1 MNDEDENNTQDQTTT
16 DTTTATADTQTDAP
30 SGGAPSSGGSGGVE
44 VNNPNSADLNSSV
57 DSDEQVELN
66 AQMQQDGTTPLK
78 MPSQAPI
85 PSGAG
90 GSSAP
95 TEGLELADGTDSD
108 VALDSSLQYDAI
120 NAEGDAQISFQNG
133 NFGQLTALPQ
143 KAGEKINTIQKTIV
157 PLVEVALIE
166 LLGNNKAYKE
176 MSFNSNFTVSDNNEP
191 QFEVHMTY
199 GVELFIGTDIAQED
213 IAQDAK
219 YILDRVSVVP
229 NVNWTKCEID
239 CTSGEVNI
247 DFII

>member
-1 MNDEDENNTQDQTTT
+1 MNDEDENNTQDQ
-16 DTTTATADTQTDAP
+16 AAAQTDATDNA
-30 SGGAPSSGGSGGVE
+30 APSPAPEDTSTSADTGASST
-44 VNNPNSADLNSSV
+44 NSAGLNDSV

-66 AQMQQDGTTPLK
+66 AQIQQDGSTPLR

-85 PSGAG
+85 PSNI
-90 GSSAP
+90 SAP
-95 TEGLELADGTDSD
+95 ASAGLQLADGTDSD

-133 NFGQLTALPQ
+133 NFGQMTALPQ
-143 KAGEKINTIQKTIV
+143 KASEKIATIQKTVV

-176 MSFNSNFTVSDNNEP
+176 MSFNSSFTVSDNNEP

-219 YILDRVSVVP
+219 YILDRVSVIP